1 MIFYLLLFI
10 LIIIFVQDIRIR
22 AVYWFL
28 FPLVFVLSLWYRWQ
42 ELTYDRF
49 QWNGM
54 FILFSLLFLTLYISL
69 KQQQITAIWK
79 GFFSW
84 GDILFLLSII
94 PLFSFFPF
102 LVYFTLG
109 TVLTLVF
116 HLMYILRTKQS
127 QTIPYA
133 GNMSLLLVV
142 VLLFENT
149 FNNLLI
155 QFI

>member
-42 ELTYDRF
+42 EITYDRF

-84 GDILFLLSII
+84 GDILFLLSIE
-94 PLFSFFPF
+94 S
-102 LVYFTLG
+102 
-109 TVLTLVF
+109 
-116 HLMYILRTKQS
+116 
-127 QTIPYA
+127 
-133 GNMSLLLVV
+133 
-142 VLLFENT
+142 
-149 FNNLLI
+149 
-155 QFI
+155 

>member
-42 ELTYDRF
+42 EITYDRF